1 MTLFDRSSTLAA
13 MLNNSQRGN
22 GCVPYDPSAKAPTY
36 GYDPNLYVSLG
47 FIFPLLRLGS
57 NPETFDWR
65 DPLRR
70 HVPKLALVP
79 NTSKAD
85 AEIII

>member
-22 GCVPYDPSAKAPTY
+22 GCVPYDPNAKAPTY
-36 GYDPNLYVSLG
+36 GYDPDLYVFLV
-47 FIFPLLRLGS
+47 FMFP
-57 NPETFDWR
+57 TVDWR
-65 DPLRR
+65 DPPRR

-79 NTSKAD
+79 ETSKAD
-85 AEIII
+85 TKTIT